1 MTYEEWAFIGMT
13 NGWLSSG
20 NSPTSK
26 RAARHVAPRTG
37 SQRRTLLEAYADGP
51 LTDEEAGLWTG
62 LADRPRCCYWK
73 RCSEL
78 RQAGWIAPT
87 GETRPST
94 AGEQQQV
101 CQITLLGR
109 TMLG

>member
-1 MTYEEWAFIGMT
+1 VTYEEWSFIGMT

-20 NSPTSK
+20 TSPTSK
-26 RAARHVAPRTG
+26 RAARNIAPRTG

-51 LTDEEAGLWTG
+51 LTDEEAGQWTG
-62 LADRPRCCYWK
+62 LADLPRCCYWK

-87 GETRPST
+87 GETRLST
-94 AGEQQQV
+94 AGERQQV
-101 CQITLLGR
+101 CEITLTGR
-109 TMLG
+109 LMLG